1 MSNKS
6 TNNLIF
12 TGFFIFAL
20 TAMFG
25 SPVIVNAYAT
35 VGAYTITDSASSGGV
50 ASSPAPSNTS
60 TPAPACSKPNISYIS
75 PDTANVNSG
84 AQTITIVGSCFT
96 PSSQARFN
104 SSPRATTFVDSK
116 KLTMKIDA
124 TDKKVLGKYLVNVYE
139 PSVNE
144 FSNAAFFTVKKA
156 PVATAKKAS
165 TKQVATAVKATDEAK
180 CEPDATLATAG
191 DDKINLSGNALMAF
205 LGSATFMPN
214 TLLGWIFLFIA
225 VLLLIKLWRKLY
237 VTDQER
243 NAPLK
248 HA

>member
-12 TGFFIFAL
+12 TGFFFIAL
-20 TAMFG
+20 TVMFG
-25 SPVIVNAYAT
+25 NPVGVNAYST
-35 VGAYTITDSASSGGV
+35 VGAYTVTDSASSGGV
-50 ASSPAPSNTS
+50 ASPAPSNP
-60 TPAPACSKPNISYIS
+60 TPTPQCTKPTISYIT
-75 PDTANVNSG
+75 PDTANVGSG
-84 AQTITIVGSCFT
+84 AQNITIVGSCFT

-116 KLTMKIDA
+116 KITMRIEA
-124 TDKKVLGKYLVNVYE
+124 VDKKTLGKYLVNVYE

-156 PVATAKKAS
+156 PVATVKKAS
-165 TKQVATAVKATDEAK
+165 TKQVATAVKAEEVK
-180 CEPDATLATAG
+180 CEPDATLATAS

-214 TLLGWIFLFIA
+214 TLLGWIFLFVAI
-225 VLLLIKLWRKLY
+225 LLLIKLWRKLY